1 MILRKLQTVLQ
12 KVEKLQSGLHFIGA
26 AAPRQHKVFVDDE
39 AAVQSFSA
47 EQHFDTPNELMD
59 RSFNRP
65 RTAQLQE
72 PNFVANMPNRRRMRK
87 LDR

>member
-1 MILRKLQTVLQ
+1 MVLQ
-12 KVEKLQSGLHFIGA
+12 KVEKMQSRLHFIGS
-26 AAPRQHKVFVDDE
+26 AAPRQHKIFVDDE

-47 EQHFDTPNELMD
+47 EQHFDTPSELMD

-72 PNFVANMPNRRRMRK
+72 PDFVANMPDRRKKRK
-87 LDR
+87 LDRYKSCA

>member
-1 MILRKLQTVLQ
+1 MLQ
-12 KVEKLQSGLHFIGA
+12 KVERMQAQLHYIGSA
-26 AAPRQHKVFVDDE
+26 TPRQHKIFVDDE
-39 AAVQSFSA
+39 AAVRSFSA

-72 PNFVANMPNRRRMRK
+72 PAFVANMPDRRRKRK
-87 LDR
+87 LDRCV